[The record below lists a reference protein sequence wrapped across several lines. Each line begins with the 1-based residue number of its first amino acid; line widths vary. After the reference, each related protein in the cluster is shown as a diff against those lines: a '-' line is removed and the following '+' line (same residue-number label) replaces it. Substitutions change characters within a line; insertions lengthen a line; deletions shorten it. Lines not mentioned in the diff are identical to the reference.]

1 MATAKK
7 TTKKTTKKTVKRTP
21 APKPVVEVVQ
31 EEPVK
36 EEPVQK
42 TAEQLRWEN
51 ERKIAQGEKN
61 VIQEIKKSEKEGLIR
76 FHVPRD
82 STSGDGYAFER
93 SINGHFIRLKAG
105 DTVELPEYIVKFI
118 EKSLTIQRISEKKYD
133 MYKGS
138 GVNLT

>member
-1 MATAKK
+1 MATTAKK
-7 TTKKTTKKTVKRTP
+7 TTKKTTAKKTVKRTP

-31 EEPVK
+31 

-61 VIQEIKKSEKEGLIR
+61 VIQKIKKSEKEGLIR

-118 EKSLTIQRISEKKYD
+118 EKSLTIQRISDKKYD

-138 GVNLT
+138 GVNLS